1 MYASNNNVTYFDHF
15 GVEHVPK
22 KIKCFIDNKNMQANI
37 FTLQAY
43 ESVMCGYF
51 CIAFTDF
58 ILKEKGLTNF
68 TNIFS
73 QSNFLKNYKFKL
85 F

>member
-1 MYASNNNVTYFDHF
+1 
-15 GVEHVPK
+15 
-22 KIKCFIDNKNMQANI
+22 MQANI